1 MSVKGK
7 RVKQLIENQRA
18 ELSTISEG
26 LQSSVNQK
34 TEDRSDIA
42 HLKFECQRVY
52 KEIEVLTRKKAT
64 EPVTPRMTT
73 RVNEL
78 IEDVRKIGDDDKFVR
93 RIKRFVAAGNEPES
107 CFQHNRDIIFPL
119 SSW

>member
-1 MSVKGK
+1 
-7 RVKQLIENQRA
+7 
-18 ELSTISEG
+18 
-26 LQSSVNQK
+26 
-34 TEDRSDIA
+34 
-42 HLKFECQRVY
+42 
-52 KEIEVLTRKKAT
+52 
-64 EPVTPRMTT
+64 MTT